1 MRRPIVGSDGR
12 AAGRRVFP
20 PPSAPAAIILCLLA
34 LALCASPVRQ
44 SRAAYPIEEVTLVM
58 PVTEGSQPALL
69 YSLIQ
74 RFALQYSPVPVK
86 LKYLPGRGGSYAWSF
101 LKGKPGN
108 GYILAALH
116 FPSVMLLAADRDRVF
131 APDDMAPVALFAY
144 AANALWVA
152 EDSPIR
158 TLDDLVAQARD
169 SENSLIIAG
178 TGSYTDHQMVHLIFN
193 RAAGV
198 KTLYLPL
205 TGTVESMNA
214 VKEKRAAAC
223 WGYALARSSMP
234 GLRPLAVAAPERCP
248 ALPDTPA
255 FRERDMEVVN
265 GQYFGLAAP
274 VETKDEVRDTVAAFF
289 LNMFSNQDL
298 LDEAGAAGFA
308 PALLSPRDM
317 LVFVGKQQLAAET
330 FLKNYPML
338 PKGAL
343 PLWSP
348 RKDREESDAGDIPEL
363 PMMMPSLPEAG
374 TATPPATP

>member
-1 MRRPIVGSDGR
+1 MRRPIVGIKSRD
-12 AAGRRVFP
+12 AFSFF
-20 PPSAPAAIILCLLA
+20 SAPTAVVSCLLA
-34 LALCASPVRQ
+34 LLLCALPVRQ
-44 SRAAYPIEEVTLVM
+44 SRAAYPIQDVTLVM

-69 YSLIQ
+69 YSLVQ
-74 RFALQYSPVPVK
+74 RFALQYATVPIK
-86 LKYLPGRGGSYAWSF
+86 LKYLPGRGGSYAWGF

-108 GYILAALH
+108 GYVLAALH
-116 FPSVMLLAADRDRVF
+116 FPSVMLLAADRDRAF
-131 APDDMAPVALFAY
+131 SPDDMAPVALLAY

-158 TLDDLVAQARD
+158 TLDDLVSQARD
-169 SENSLIIAG
+169 AENSLIIAG

-223 WGYALARSSMP
+223 WGYALAGSSMP

-248 ALPDTPA
+248 ALPDAPT
-255 FRERDMEVVN
+255 FRERNMEVVS

-274 VETKDEVRDTVAAFF
+274 AEAKEDVREIVAAFF
-289 LNMFSNQDL
+289 LNVFSNQDML
-298 LDEAGAAGFA
+298 NEVVAAGFA
-308 PALLSPRDM
+308 PAPLSSQEM

-330 FLKNYPML
+330 FFKDYPMF
-338 PKGAL
+338 PKGTL

-348 RKDREESDAGDIPEL
+348 RKDLEESDAGNIPA
-363 PMMMPSLPEAG
+363 PPMMPSLPEAG
-374 TATPPATP
+374 TTAPPATP